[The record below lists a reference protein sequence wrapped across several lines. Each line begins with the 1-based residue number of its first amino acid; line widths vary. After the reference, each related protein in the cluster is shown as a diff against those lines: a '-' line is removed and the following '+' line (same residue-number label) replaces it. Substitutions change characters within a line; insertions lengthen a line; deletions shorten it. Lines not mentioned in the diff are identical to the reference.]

1 MFVPLL
7 VPDTLDYRSASTIK
21 KYTNLPY
28 GTTYLY
34 HYMYMLHVQL
44 VRSKVAGMNW
54 PANPWNKSHPRC
66 CDTDVYNS
74 AHSKNVVHEK
84 YFEGGLLYQWR
95 PFQHSCWR
103 VKRFILWHCLILLLL
118 TNTLEK
124 TLFICFGHRFTD
136 LSERLNTTKWT
147 NQPSTKFQRAI
158 SWV

>member
-84 YFEGGLLYQWR
+84 YFEGGLLYQ
-95 PFQHSCWR
+95 
-103 VKRFILWHCLILLLL
+103 
-118 TNTLEK
+118 
-124 TLFICFGHRFTD
+124 
-136 LSERLNTTKWT
+136 
-147 NQPSTKFQRAI
+147 
-158 SWV
+158 